1 MTREIRRADCHSPA
15 WQIWAGESDTWLGWG
30 TSRFM
35 AEAPVAAATPPPGP
49 HFLESEWVIWEH
61 RAPDK
66 TCKVWEENMER
77 VCELATVEDF
87 WSAWNAI
94 PKPSQIFYDG
104 RTKKKFKDRTIE
116 SFSLFK
122 KNIKPEWEDPLNRTG
137 AEWFCRKQARLC
149 ACALPALPRCHPVS
163 TAVPSVR
170 SSRCSSSMSSGST

>member
-1 MTREIRRADCHSPA
+1 
-15 WQIWAGESDTWLGWG
+15 
-30 TSRFM
+30 M

-66 TCKVWEENMER
+66 TCKVWEDNMEK

-116 SFSLFK
+116 SFSMFK

-137 AEWFCRKQARLC
+137 AEWFCRKQA
-149 ACALPALPRCHPVS
+149 
-163 TAVPSVR
+163 SVR
-170 SSRCSSSMSSGST
+170 SPQSPAATRIHRCPRRRAVPDAAARRVLAQPHARHDRRDHRSRRRDNW